1 MLPMKKIFF
10 LLTLASVSLFSF
22 CQPVKWYTIE
32 EAMAMTKKAPRKI
45 VIDVY
50 TTWCKWCK
58 VMDTATFQNPIV
70 ARYLNEKFYPVKFN
84 AEQKADV
91 IFEGQTYKFV
101 PGGGRGYHE
110 LASAFLNG
118 NMGYPSIVFLDE
130 KGKMIQPMQGFIKAR
145 QFDQILKY
153 LGEDLYKTQ
162 KWEDFQA
169 TYVSPVKE

>member
-1 MLPMKKIFF
+1 MLPMKKFFF
-10 LLTLASVSLFSF
+10 LLTLTGVSLISF

-32 EAMAMTKKAPRKI
+32 EAMSMIQKEPRKI

-58 VMDTATFQNPIV
+58 VMDTATFQNPVV
-70 ARYLNEKFYPVKFN
+70 AGYLNKKFYPVKFN

-91 IFEGQTYKFV
+91 IFQGTTYKFI

-110 LASAFLNG
+110 LAAALLKG
-118 NMGYPSIVFLDE
+118 NLGYPSIVFLDE
-130 KGKMIQPMQGFIKAR
+130 KGQMIQPMQGYIKAR
-145 QFDQILKY
+145 QFDQIIKF

-162 KWEDFQA
+162 KWEDFLA
-169 TYVSPVKE
+169 TYISPVKE